1 MAHQARC
8 DGGGRLLFG
17 VAPGSFLSPQPYIL
31 FGTESPVVLEGQT
44 LNATLALLLHGYE
57 PLNNWRTAV
66 ATLGVR
72 GGWEN
77 KPGALL
83 VASSGCSEPAARKG
97 RSYR

>member
-1 MAHQARC
+1 M
-8 DGGGRLLFG
+8 
-17 VAPGSFLSPQPYIL
+17 
-31 FGTESPVVLEGQT
+31 LEGQT